1 MEFSKSEI
9 EVKILEYQ
17 DKIKKYNYLLR
28 KGHSN
33 PSELRNAVID
43 YRVEIQKL
51 EKLMEVC

>member
-1 MEFSKSEI
+1 MDKSEI
-9 EVKILEYQ
+9 EVKIFEYQ
-17 DKIKKYNYLLR
+17 EKINLYKRLLR